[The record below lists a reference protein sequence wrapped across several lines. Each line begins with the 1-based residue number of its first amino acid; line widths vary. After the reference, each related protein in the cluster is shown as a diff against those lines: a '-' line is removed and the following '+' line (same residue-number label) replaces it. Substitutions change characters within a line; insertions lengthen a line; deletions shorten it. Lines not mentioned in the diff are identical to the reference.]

1 MLSFKEWLEE
11 SVGAEGEKYQ
21 NKIYR
26 VLFNAKRY
34 IPIPSLSVPRKKSSA
49 YSSHGYG
56 DIEAKYQNIPFNI
69 EVKKSAIDQMGGF
82 SIKYNQKTGEFSFP
96 EHIEDE
102 DKFVLLELVKSK
114 TTQLN
119 DYIDRA
125 NELSDDST
133 SVKIASLPFKSTID
147 VRDQLKRE
155 GLLKNINT
163 VQRYHTKFIEKL
175 YNNKDVYYIQIGG
188 RDNKTT
194 KGSGKGS
201 GLFFL
206 GTNPLNLPI
215 PELDGEFNIEMR
227 IKWAGVKK
235 SDPSIYRTAQLF
247 LIGRFSSFQ
256 TSSLYSLEYPDSI
269 KAMFAKLNSSNQ
281 PNIS

>member
-26 VLFNAKRY
+26 VLFNAKRD

-49 YSSHGYG
+49 YSSQGYG

-102 DKFVLLELVKSK
+102 DKLVLLELVKSK

-188 RDNKTT
+188 RDTKTN
-194 KGSGKGS
+194 KGS

-215 PELDGEFNIEMR
+215 PELDGELNIEMR
-227 IKWAGVKK
+227 IKWSGVKK

-247 LIGRFSSFQ
+247 VIGRFSSFQ
-256 TSSLYSLEYPDSI
+256 TSSLYSLDNPDSI

-281 PNIS
+281 PNTS

>member
-21 NKIYR
+21 NQIYR
-26 VLFNAKRY
+26 VLFNAKRD
-34 IPIPSLSVPRKKSSA
+34 IPIPSLSVPRKKSGA
-49 YSSHGYG
+49 YSSQGYG

-82 SIKYNQKTGEFSFP
+82 SIKYNQKTGEVSFP

-102 DKFVLLELVKSK
+102 DKLVLLELVKSK

-175 YNNKDVYYIQIGG
+175 YNNKHVYYIQIGG
-188 RDNKTT
+188 RDT
-194 KGSGKGS
+194 KINKGS

-215 PELDGEFNIEMR
+215 PELDGELNIEMR
-227 IKWAGVKK
+227 IKWSGVKK

-247 LIGRFSSFQ
+247 VIGRFSSFQ
-256 TSSLYSLEYPDSI
+256 TSSLYSLDNPDSI
-269 KAMFAKLNSSNQ
+269 KAMFARLNSSNQ